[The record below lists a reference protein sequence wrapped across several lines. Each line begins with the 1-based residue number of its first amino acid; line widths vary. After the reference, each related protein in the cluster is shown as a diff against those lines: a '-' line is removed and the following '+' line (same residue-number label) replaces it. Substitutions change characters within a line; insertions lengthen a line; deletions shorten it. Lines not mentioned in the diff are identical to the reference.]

1 MKTIYF
7 DYNATTPLDPAVRDA
22 MLPFLN
28 GVWGNPSSVHHV
40 GRKARAL
47 LDIRFPP
54 GMTAWEIHGLV
65 TAALESHP
73 MVACQLLDHADPTW
87 TNPEHELAGLV
98 RKNAAEILGH
108 PPAATIRAGFS
119 DARFYRERGIPSI
132 GYGVTAHNGGA
143 PDEYVEIEDLW
154 AVCAV
159 HTLTALDYLSA
170 PA

>member
-1 MKTIYF
+1 M
-7 DYNATTPLDPAVRDA
+7 N
-22 MLPFLN
+22 
-28 GVWGNPSSVHHV
+28 V
-40 GRKARAL
+40 GRISGGNRPNAVPAEARAL

-65 TAALESHP
+65 TTALEGHP

-119 DARFYRERGIPSI
+119 DARSI
-132 GYGVTAHNGGA
+132 GNVAFPASVMASRHITAARRTNMWRSRICGRFA
-143 PDEYVEIEDLW
+143 RCIR
-154 AVCAV
+154 
-159 HTLTALDYLSA
+159 
-170 PA
+170 